1 MSRIFL
7 CLIESSSQ
15 FRIGFSVEFLEKLV
29 CFRLHI
35 YIIKQVGLDLAG
47 YPVEAQNCLG
57 RRIIPGIYVRGEPE
71 NCLFITALTLQAF
84 ILHDAFRSGVGS
96 ILTTKIRSGFHSMIC
111 SGETSTQPPSN
122 SLAAFLP
129 PASFIRWC

>member
-71 NCLFITALTLQAF
+71 NLLVHYGFDPLQAF

-96 ILTTKIRSGFHSMIC
+96 ILDH
-111 SGETSTQPPSN
+111 ED
-122 SLAAFLP
+122 
-129 PASFIRWC
+129 